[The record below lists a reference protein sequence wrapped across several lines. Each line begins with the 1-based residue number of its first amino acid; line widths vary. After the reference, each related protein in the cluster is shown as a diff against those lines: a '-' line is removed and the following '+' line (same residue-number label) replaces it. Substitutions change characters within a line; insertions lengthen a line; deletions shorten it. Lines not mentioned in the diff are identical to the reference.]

1 MSRIPSLFIGDTE
14 IKAGSRVKLSLT
26 SAKLYT
32 DTEMSIPV
40 EVIRAKRQGPT
51 IFISAAIH
59 GDELNGIEIVRRLLA
74 SDTFKLTRGTLIAV
88 PMVNVYGMLTQSR
101 YMPDR
106 RDLNRSFP
114 GSSKGSLTGRLA
126 NLFLTEIV
134 SKCDY
139 GIDLHTGA
147 IHRSNLPQVRANLA
161 DEDTLSLAKAF
172 GVPVLLNANLRDGSL
187 RQAASESGTR
197 ILLYEAGEGLRFDE
211 MAVRA
216 GLAGILRVMRG
227 QDMLP
232 AKGIARVSNPLDV
245 DVDTL
250 GASGGS
256 GGVYINNRG
265 TGPLTVTGLTGNGGL
280 ALATGGDLDLN
291 GDLQGRSVELAAGGD
306 LTQRGRI
313 TGTDRVTVA
322 GNGDVTMVSGA
333 HTQSTGQVYYRAG
346 QTLTV
351 NSLHTTTGLPGGIVT
366 LEARNLRSNATEPGS
381 IRAGQVEARLAKAD
395 SERLYEMVDTTNGKA
410 RVFLNGRTLGGKI
423 VEDAQF
429 VADLTH
435 PQSALPRVMLN
446 PFEGFQPQTT
456 GQGFQPVAGDNGE
469 WHYNP

>member
-1 MSRIPSLFIGDTE
+1 M
-14 IKAGSRVKLSLT
+14 LS
-26 SAKLYT
+26 
-32 DTEMSIPV
+32 
-40 EVIRAKRQGPT
+40 
-51 IFISAAIH
+51 
-59 GDELNGIEIVRRLLA
+59 
-74 SDTFKLTRGTLIAV
+74 AV
-88 PMVNVYGMLTQSR
+88 
-101 YMPDR
+101 
-106 RDLNRSFP
+106 
-114 GSSKGSLTGRLA
+114 A
-126 NLFLTEIV
+126 
-134 SKCDY
+134 
-139 GIDLHTGA
+139 GA
-147 IHRSNLPQVRANLA
+147 ILDGNAEANNIVASLL
-161 DEDTLSLAKAF
+161 ELSA
-172 GVPVLLNANLRDGSL
+172 
-187 RQAASESGTR
+187 
-197 ILLYEAGEGLRFDE
+197 
-211 MAVRA
+211 
-216 GLAGILRVMRG
+216 
-227 QDMLP
+227 